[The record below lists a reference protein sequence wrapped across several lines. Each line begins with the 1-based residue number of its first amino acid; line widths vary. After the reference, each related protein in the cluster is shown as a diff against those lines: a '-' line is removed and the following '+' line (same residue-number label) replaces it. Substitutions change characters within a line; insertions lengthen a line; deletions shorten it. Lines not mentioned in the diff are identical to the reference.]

1 MSDSV
6 PTVRV
11 MPWAPMS
18 QGKFVEIN
26 SADFDPAVHTL
37 FDESQVPVVADE
49 AQPEPVQ
56 KRKRG
61 AR

>member
-1 MSDSV
+1 MSV

-11 MPWAPMS
+11 KPWAES
-18 QGKFVEIN
+18 QGEFVILN
-26 SADFDPAVHTL
+26 GDDFDPAVHTL
-37 FDESQVPVVADE
+37 YDESQAPVVADE
-49 AQPEPVQ
+49 AQPDPVQ

>member
-1 MSDSV
+1 MSDCV

-11 MPWAPMS
+11 APWAES
-18 QGKFVEIN
+18 QGAFVEIN

-37 FDESQVPVVADE
+37 YDESQVPVVADE

-61 AR
+61 VR

>member
-1 MSDSV
+1 MSV

-11 MPWAPMS
+11 NPWAES
-18 QGKFVEIN
+18 QGEFVLIN
-26 SADFDPAVHTL
+26 EHDFDPAVHTL
-37 FDESQVPVVADE
+37 YDESQAPVVADE
-49 AQPEPVQ
+49 AQPESVQ

>member
-1 MSDSV
+1 MSV

-11 MPWAPMS
+11 KPWAES
-18 QGKFVEIN
+18 QGEFVIIN
-26 SADFDPAVHTL
+26 EADFDPAVHTL
-37 FDESQVPVVADE
+37 FDESQVPAVADE

-61 AR
+61 AK

>member
-11 MPWAPMS
+11 KPWAES
-18 QGKFVEIN
+18 QGDFVEIN
-26 SADFDPAVHTL
+26 ADDFDAAVHAIYAP
-37 FDESQVPVVADE
+37 VPVVADE

>member
-1 MSDSV
+1 MGDSV

-11 MPWAPMS
+11 KPWAES
-18 QGKFVEIN
+18 QGLFVEIN
-26 SADFDPAVHTL
+26 EADFDPSVHAL
-37 FDESQVPVVADE
+37 YVESQVPVVADE

-61 AR
+61 R

>member
-1 MSDSV
+1 MSV

-11 MPWAPMS
+11 KPWAES
-18 QGKFVEIN
+18 QGEFVIIN
-26 SADFDPAVHTL
+26 EADFDPARHVL
-37 FDESQVPVVADE
+37 YDESQVPVVADE

-61 AR
+61 AK